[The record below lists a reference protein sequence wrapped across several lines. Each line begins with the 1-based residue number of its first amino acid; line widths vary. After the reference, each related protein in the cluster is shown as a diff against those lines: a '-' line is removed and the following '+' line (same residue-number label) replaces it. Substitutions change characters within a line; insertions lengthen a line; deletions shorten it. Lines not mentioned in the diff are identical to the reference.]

1 MSDGEAVRVA
11 VRVRPFNSREKS
23 MNAKLI
29 IKMSGKTTYITN
41 PADNE
46 KKDFAFDYSYWSHDG
61 FKEDGEG
68 NLLKDG
74 GSNYATQRMVFEDL
88 GQGVLDNAFEG
99 YNTSLF
105 AYGQTGSGKSYSM
118 VGYGPNK
125 GIVPIT
131 CDELFK
137 TIEGNAETNKTFQV
151 TFSMLEIY
159 NEQVRDLL
167 TKNSPKGGLAV
178 RQHPSMGFYVDNLKK
193 VPVGSYK
200 EIEARMEEG
209 TKNRTVASTNMNA
222 TSSRAHTVVTIT
234 FDQVTEAEDGSR
246 MKKSST
252 MNLVDLAGSERAE
265 STGATGDRLKEGA
278 NINKSLSALGN
289 VISALAEISTG
300 KAPKGKMVPYRDSVL
315 TKLLTNALGGNSKTI
330 MIAALS
336 PASVN
341 FDETLSTLRYADRA
355 KQIKNK
361 ATVNESPT
369 DKLIRELREENEKM
383 KLLLEGGGLTL
394 AQLMEQSGQDENA
407 AKGISE
413 EDKEE
418 MRRQL
423 EEQIRREM
431 QENEKQAVMM
441 SADAGNQWNN
451 ELAAAKQEM
460 SIGTGDDNLAK
471 TTPHLSNL
479 NEDIMLTG
487 MIQHYLTKEVTVVG
501 RLGDDVEDDISM
513 SGISI
518 KPVHCKIEM
527 TKDEV
532 IICPVDQG
540 ASVKVNG
547 DTLTGPFALK
557 HKDRVL
563 FGLNHLFVFYNP
575 KNPQVREGTPEKVDW
590 EFASLEMTK
599 EQGVAWDAQ
608 DMNTEQQRVRNEIAE
623 LYPMIAKANA
633 ISEELNKYKSF
644 DIVLVSTM
652 KDNPSNKGADKSSGA
667 NYPQGIVVVKMT
679 NLLNGNTW
687 LWERSQF
694 INRKFIMEE
703 HYQRFSE
710 GDQSVLSIDKE
721 FDPFYEPIED
731 VLIGT
736 ATYFLQPLAYRV
748 DTDERA
754 AIYDY
759 KGKVEGSVNV
769 GIYPCDQTGKI
780 LNDAFVEVPEQLLNQ
795 PYFFKIL
802 IKDAEIS
809 KARFA
814 KGVQVRYQVLGDS
827 SVQKAGDFKPSL
839 TPKFNFERVVAFP
852 NLGQYELEYLKNGSI
867 IFLVYGKQEDLR
879 LDPSKKHMT
888 TKQLRAAEGQKMD
901 GLSSSTN
908 ALMNVLSGDD
918 KKMVSDLK
926 IAQKQN
932 QVLKTHENKI
942 KALCDK
948 YSEMPPTPENYAA
961 LLEEISRVITLE
973 HTVKEK
979 MKAIALVARMTGAGS
994 SKQGPDEE
1002 TQKLHREITSMV
1014 SRVENSTRGLE
1025 QKLENT
1031 NQHPQQHEHKSE
1043 KSKKKSKKRSKR
1055 ASNSSSDSESS
1066 ESCVSIESERKR
1078 QEAPRR
1084 HDSSSACN
1092 LQ

>member
-23 MNAKLI
+23 MGAKLI
-29 IKMSGKTTYITN
+29 IKMSGNTTYITN
-41 PADNE
+41 PSDNE
-46 KKDFAFDYSYWSHDG
+46 KKDFAFDFSYWSHDG
-61 FKEDGEG
+61 YKEDSNGV
-68 NLLKDG
+68 LLKDG
-74 GSNYATQRMVFEDL
+74 SSNYATQRMVFDDL
-88 GQGVLDNAFEG
+88 GKGVLDNAFEG
-99 YNTSLF
+99 YNCSLF

-118 VGYGPNK
+118 VGYGANK

-137 TIEGNAETNKTFQV
+137 AIEGNQDSSKTFQV

-167 TKNSPKGGLAV
+167 TKSTPKGGLAV
-178 RQHPSMGFYVDNLKK
+178 RQHPSLGFYVDNLKK

-200 EIEARMEEG
+200 EIEARMDEG

-246 MKKSST
+246 MKKSSV

-300 KAPKGKMVPYRDSVL
+300 KAPKGKVVPYRDSVL

-336 PASVN
+336 PADVN
-341 FDETLSTLRYADRA
+341 YDETLSTLRYADRA

-361 ATVNESPT
+361 AKVNESPT
-369 DKLIRELREENEKM
+369 DKLIRELREENDRM
-383 KLLLEGGGLTL
+383 RLLLEGGGMTL
-394 AQLMEQSGQDENA
+394 AQLMEQSGQDQSQI
-407 AKGISE
+407 KGISDE
-413 EDKEE
+413 EKEA
-418 MRRQL
+418 MRREL

-431 QENEKQAVMM
+431 LENEQMASRMD
-441 SADAGNQWNN
+441 SGSQWDN
-451 ELAAAKQEM
+451 ELERAKMEM
-460 SIGTGDDNLAK
+460 STNTTETENLRK
-471 TTPHLSNL
+471 TTPHFTNL

-487 MIQHYLTKEVTVVG
+487 MIVHYLFKEVTVVG
-501 RLGDDVEDDISM
+501 RLGDDVDDDISM

-518 KPVHCKIEM
+518 KPEHCKIEM
-527 TKDEV
+527 ASDGE
-532 IICPVDQG
+532 IIIYPVDPG

-547 DTLTGPFALK
+547 DTLTGPFALR

-563 FGLNHLFVFYNP
+563 FGLNHLFIFHNP
-575 KNPQVREGTPEKVDW
+575 INPLVREGTPEKVDW

-652 KDNPSNKGADKSSGA
+652 KDNPHNKSAQERSSGP

-710 GDQSVLSIDKE
+710 GDQSVLTIDKE
-721 FDPFYEPIED
+721 FDPFWEPVED

-736 ATYFLQPLAYRV
+736 ATYFLQPLAFRV
-748 DTDERA
+748 DVDERT

-759 KGKVEGSVNV
+759 KGKCEGTLNV
-769 GIYPCDQTGKI
+769 GLYPCDQHGKI
-780 LNDAFVEVPEQLLNQ
+780 MEDAFLEFPEQLLNR
-795 PYFFKIL
+795 PYQFKML
-802 IKDAEIS
+802 VKDAEIS

-814 KGVQVRYQVLGDS
+814 KGVQVRYQVLGDHGI
-827 SVQKAGDFKPSL
+827 QKAGDFKPSL
-839 TPKFNFERVVAFP
+839 TPKFNFERIVSFDA
-852 NLGQYELEYLKNGSI
+852 LSQQQLDYLKQGSI

-879 LDPSKKHMT
+879 SDPSKKHMT
-888 TKQLRAAEGQKMD
+888 TKQLRQAEGQKQD

-918 KKMVSDLK
+918 KKVVSELK
-926 IAQKQN
+926 IAQKKN
-932 QVLKTHENKI
+932 QVYKSHEDKI
-942 KALCDK
+942 KDLCDK
-948 YSEMPPTPENYAA
+948 YSEMEPSPENYSAM
-961 LLEEISRVITLE
+961 LDEISRVITLE
-973 HTVKEK
+973 QRVKEK
-979 MKAIALVARMTGAGS
+979 MKAIALAARMVPPSQSGGAVPAPPS
-994 SKQGPDEE
+994 EE
-1002 TQKLHREITSMV
+1002 TQQLYREMTNMV
-1014 SRVENSTRGLE
+1014 SRVEQSNRSL
-1025 QKLENT
+1025 QKQIEDSDRRRETENK
-1031 NQHPQQHEHKSE
+1031 E
-1043 KSKKKSKKRSKR
+1043 SK
-1055 ASNSSSDSESS
+1055 
-1066 ESCVSIESERKR
+1066 SCVIS
-1078 QEAPRR
+1078 
-1084 HDSSSACN
+1084 
-1092 LQ
+1092 